1 MRLPALVP
9 SEVRKAQL
17 THCMK
22 AWIARLPSVL
32 RPFLAL
38 GVFVLTSL
46 LAHAGLGWTQLP
58 NDAEIEEAK
67 TRLIKELTVKN
78 PTRAE
83 VIARIKN
90 LSFIDQQMELSNL
103 EHRDILG
110 PFIIESSAAD
120 FRVVKMHRPKE
131 KNPAA
136 SCEALAAFTVHLRVE
151 APGGGLADSTEYR
164 LYILR
169 FDLAAQRQGGSGW
182 RFSSDG
188 YEFGGPR
195 QTDRGS
201 QAQRDAVLKSYFDK
215 AGFIPGFPGEDSEA
229 GVRVHVTHSFSGTV
243 EGAMVRVRDERTGEI
258 FEAKT
263 GADGTAQAFRKAAAT
278 DFPLRFTL
286 LGLTLPPTA
295 RYRFTLDPP
304 VDAGL
309 VATPPFFVAINR
321 PIAIPLAKRL
331 TTTTEYELP
340 LFRLRVSAMRWD
352 APRRDWVPTSAHLL
366 ISAVNRRKLLQ
377 AAPAVFTRT
386 GVPGI
391 AYVFAPPREALG
403 TPRLSVFGMIDAV
416 GTTGK
421 WNDLRYADVPTAA
434 AGAEPTV
441 TLLLCPLE
449 VKLERIASS
458 LQSFLEPLIG
468 DAAASRVTRPQF
480 VMDPTAVVP
489 NYLDGVIRLPP
500 SLDLSSDA
508 SCETLMHEWT
518 HHIMARLAA
527 DAAIEGQLGGAH
539 EPWGA
544 AATRELAYDEA
555 RANFFSVIL
564 SSALDLPRTPTSY
577 DANESQNTRQ
587 NTPEA
592 GDRVEGVGTSALLA
606 YYAAIS
612 QQAPADATREFL
624 GTQSYCNAQTGHPP
638 RTLREFFTLERGR
651 VEAAAAAG
659 TMPQAEAARRVQALM
674 QVGAEYR
681 VNP

>member
-1 MRLPALVP
+1 MPNN
-9 SEVRKAQL
+9 AQ
-17 THCMK
+17 HMK
-22 AWIARLPSVL
+22 AKIVPLYSAL
-32 RPFLAL
+32 RPFFAV
-38 GVFVLTSL
+38 GVFLLTSA
-46 LAHAGLGWTQLP
+46 LAQAGLGWTQLP
-58 NDAEIEEAK
+58 TDAEIEEAK

-83 VIARIKN
+83 VIARIRN
-90 LSFIDQQMELSNL
+90 MSFIDQQVELAKL
-103 EHRDILG
+103 DHRDVMG
-110 PFIIESSAAD
+110 PVIIDSSVAD

-136 SCEALAAFTVHLRVE
+136 ACEALAAFTVRLRVE
-151 APGGGLADSTEYR
+151 APGDALADSTEYR
-164 LYILR
+164 LCMLR
-169 FDLAAQRQGGSGW
+169 FDLGAQRQGGSGW
-182 RFSSDG
+182 RFTSDG
-188 YEFGGPR
+188 HEFGGPR

-229 GVRVHVTHSFSGTV
+229 GVRVHVTHSFAGTV

-258 FEAKT
+258 FEART
-263 GADGTAQAFRKAAAT
+263 GADGMAQAFRKAAAA

-304 VDAGL
+304 VDASA

-352 APRRDWVPTSAHLL
+352 GPQRAWVPTSAHLL
-366 ISAVNRRKLLQ
+366 ISSVNRRKLLQ
-377 AAPAVFTRT
+377 AAPAVFART

-391 AYVFAPPREALG
+391 AYLFAPPREALG
-403 TPRLSVFGMIDAV
+403 TSRIAVFGMIDAV
-416 GTTGK
+416 GTKGK
-421 WNDLRYADVPTAA
+421 WNDLRYAEVPTSATA
-434 AGAEPTV
+434 AEPTV
-441 TLLLCPLE
+441 TLLLCPVE
-449 VKLERIASS
+449 VKLERIATA

-480 VMDPTAVVP
+480 VMDPAAVVP

-500 SLDLSSDA
+500 SIDLSSDA

-527 DAAIEGQLGGAH
+527 DAAIDGRLGGAH
-539 EPWGA
+539 EAWGV
-544 AATRELAYDEA
+544 AATRELAFDEA

-564 SSALDLPRTPTSY
+564 SSALDLPRTTSAY
-577 DANESQNTRQ
+577 DANESRNTRQ
-587 NTPEA
+587 TTPEA

-606 YYAAIS
+606 YYTAIS

-624 GTQSYCNAQTGHPP
+624 GTQSYANVQTGHPP
-638 RTLREFFTLERGR
+638 RTMREFFALERGR

-659 TMPQAEAARRVQALM
+659 TMPQAEATRRVQALTRI
-674 QVGAEYR
+674 GTEYR